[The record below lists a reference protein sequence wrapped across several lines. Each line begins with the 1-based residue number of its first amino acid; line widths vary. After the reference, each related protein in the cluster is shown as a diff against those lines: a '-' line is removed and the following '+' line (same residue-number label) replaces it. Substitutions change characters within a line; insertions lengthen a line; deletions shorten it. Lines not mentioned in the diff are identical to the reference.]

1 MPFISTIGGGS
12 AQGFG
17 RTVLEQNAFGAAS
30 TTQSTDTTYTIGG
43 IQYQSHTWTQANQS
57 GNSITFT
64 NESGNGNVQADVL
77 LIAGGGGGAVGTGTD
92 KVFYENDISVAQSY
106 TISSGKNAMS
116 AGPIT
121 LAGSVV
127 VTIPSGSTWTVV

>member
-17 RTVLEQNAFGAAS
+17 RTVLEQSIFGAAS

-43 IQYQSHTWTQANQS
+43 IEYQSHTWLQANQS

-77 LIAGGGGGAVGTGTD
+77 LIAGGGGGGGTQNTGSNG
-92 KVFYENDISVAQSY
+92 YGGGVA
-106 TISSGKNAMS
+106 A
-116 AGPIT
+116 AC
-121 LAGSVV
+121 
-127 VTIPSGSTWTVV
+127 